1 MIDKRRLRATTSA
14 LALLTC
20 APAAWAQDVQVP
32 DVGQTTTDTG
42 APTRDEIP
50 VTTPVQPEEAA
61 GDAIVVTGLRR
72 SLESAAAIKRN
83 SDGIVD
89 AIVAEDIGKLP
100 DTFASAALA
109 RVSGVQVTRG
119 AGEAAGVQVRGLP
132 DLSTTYNGREIFTA
146 EGRFVAI
153 QDFPAGTV
161 AALEVYKNGTA
172 NLIEGGIGGQVN
184 VRGRRPFDF
193 KGLEVSGSL
202 NGVNWEQSGR
212 LTWNGNLL
220 VSDRWETGIGEMG
233 LLVNASYVG
242 LNYLDATREQSLVI
256 GSTNPTDDRGVQTI
270 NAPGA
275 AAGIRYPDAQG
286 RFTSNGDRFR
296 PSVNAA
302 FQWKPTPELEIYADG
317 LYQGFRSEDTNQWM
331 FVPIFGGPGF
341 ELTNL
346 TLREGNGNIAQS
358 ATVTGANA
366 PDGYYTSS
374 KGHTDTFQVGGGA
387 IWNRGNLQISGD
399 IAYTDSK
406 YTFDQVNIDYTFAS
420 SPVRNVVFESPGTDG
435 GPSFNFANF
444 DVTDPANFLARG
456 LFQELLEVGG
466 KDIQTRA
473 DVQYDF
479 DTGFLKRIQFGV
491 RYNDRD
497 ATRDRGAPYVDRIG
511 EVTFLSRR
519 IPIASLPIS
528 TAGTRPAFKNNDTF
542 PVRTFA
548 GISSQ
553 SIRNNLPE
561 LRAFFGAPE
570 GLPEFNPTENFRA
583 NERALAGYAQIKY
596 GFDLGGTMSVDG
608 LVGLRAIQTKT
619 RISGFTR
626 DETSGVETP
635 TFSPITARNDYTDYL
650 PNVSARFRFNDEL
663 QMRLA
668 YNQTRTRPNFFDLNP
683 TLTVGPPP
691 AIPEECTNDPTL
703 PQCGPTSNLRNIT
716 GGNPNLKALTSNNY
730 DISLEWYFS
739 RSGSLTGA
747 VFQRDAEGFISRV
760 ARGPVDI
767 GYGPSRLDLPENTGK
782 TRFRGAEVSF
792 TSFLDIEGIPDWMK
806 GFGIQANGTYIDS
819 RGDLASGLAD
829 SPNVLGEQQRFT
841 GVSKWTANLVGL
853 YERQYFS
860 ARLAYNYR
868 SDFVSYYSVEGL
880 DVGPDGSPRTRAVI
894 EKGRGQLDFST
905 TLTPIPNVTVAFD
918 IVNLLGNPIKRTRE
932 FNDAG
937 DSYTRQVLYLER
949 VYSLG
954 LRFRF

>member
-1 MIDKRRLRATTSA
+1 MIDTRRLCVTTSA
-14 LALLTC
+14 LALLTA

-32 DVGQTTTDTG
+32 AAGQTTTDTG
-42 APTRDEIP
+42 APTPDQVP
-50 VTTPVQPEEAA
+50 VTTPVQPDEAA

-100 DTFASAALA
+100 DTFASAALS
-109 RVSGVQVTRG
+109 RISGVQVTRG

-202 NGVNWEQSGR
+202 NGVNWEQSGK

-256 GSTNPTDDRGVQTI
+256 GTTNAT

-275 AAGIRYPDAQG
+275 GGGIRYPDAQG

-296 PSVNAA
+296 PSANFA
-302 FQWKPTPELEIYADG
+302 FQWKPTPELEIYVDG

-331 FVPIFGGPGF
+331 FVPIFGGADF
-341 ELTNL
+341 QLNNL
-346 TLREGNGNIAQS
+346 TTREGNGNVAQS
-358 ATVTGANA
+358 ATVVGANA

-374 KGHTDTFQVGGGA
+374 KGYTDTYQVGGGA
-387 IWNRGNLQISGD
+387 VWNHGNLQVSGD
-399 IAYTDSK
+399 VAYTDSK
-406 YTFDQVNIDYTFAS
+406 YTFNLVNIDYAFAS
-420 SPVRNVVFESPGTDG
+420 SPTRNVVFESPGKDG
-435 GPSFNFANF
+435 GPSFDFVNF
-444 DVTDPANFLARG
+444 DASDPANFIARG
-456 LFQELLEVGG
+456 LFQEYLEVSG

-479 DTGFLKRIQFGV
+479 DEGFLKRVQVGV

-497 ATRDRGAPYVDRIG
+497 ATRDRGAPYIDQLNGASVI
-511 EVTFLSRR
+511 SQR
-519 IPIASLPIS
+519 IPIASLPGTVQS
-528 TAGTRPAFKNNDTF
+528 TRPAFSFNNTF
-542 PVRTFA
+542 PVHTFA
-548 GISSQ
+548 GISSA
-553 SIRNNLPE
+553 SIRDNLPE
-561 LRAFFGAPE
+561 LRSFFGAPE
-570 GLPEFNPTENFRA
+570 GLPAFNPTENFVA
-583 NERALAGYAQIKY
+583 NEKAYAAYAQVKY
-596 GFDLGGTMSVDG
+596 GFDLGGSMSVDG
-608 LVGLRAIQTKT
+608 LVGLRAIKTKT
-619 RISGFTR
+619 RISGFIR
-626 DETSGVETP
+626 DETTGAGTP
-635 TFSPITARNDYTDYL
+635 SFNPTTARNDYTDYL
-650 PNVSARFRFNDEL
+650 PNASARLRFTDEL
-663 QMRLA
+663 QLRLN
-668 YNQTRTRPNFFDLNP
+668 YGQTRTRPNFLDLNP

-691 AIPEECTNDPTL
+691 TIPAECVQDPSL
-703 PQCGPTSNLRNIT
+703 PQCGATSNLRNIT
-716 GGNPNLKALTSNNY
+716 GGNPNLKALTSDNY

-747 VFQRDAEGFISRV
+747 VFRRDAQGFISRV
-760 ARGPVDI
+760 ARAPVDI

-782 TRFRGAEVSF
+782 TRFDGAEVSF
-792 TSFLDIEGIPDWMK
+792 TSFLDIDGLPEWAK
-806 GFGIQANGTYIDS
+806 GFGIQANATYIDS
-819 RGDLASGLAD
+819 KGDLASGLAS

-841 GVSKWTANLVGL
+841 GVSKWTGNLVGL
-853 YERQYFS
+853 YERPFFS

-868 SDFVSYYSVEGL
+868 SDFVSYYSVEPL
-880 DVGPDGSPRTRAVI
+880 DVGTDGSPRTRAVI

-905 TLTPIPNVTVAFD
+905 TVTPIPNVTVAFD

-937 DSYTRQVLYLER
+937 DTYTRQVLYLER